1 MSKYF
6 DSKDLT
12 FMEPQVKQHGQ
23 HVIMT
28 NVHPETKTKYVNIDT
43 RFQEEYNM
51 QNYADC
57 VLKLPQQI
65 SNVKSMKV
73 THAEIPASF
82 YPFSKKRGNT
92 FFKVTQIHTTD
103 MINNPTTSKIIEL
116 EDRQYDRAKLIE
128 CINTSLSSSF
138 SNNIQFSIHY
148 NAGED
153 IDNDGDVTDL
163 NNSAKGNVNKVEFY
177 ITGDNYKYLI
187 EFDIDEYGNKD
198 KNNLKSK
205 LGWCLGFREPSYELA
220 PGTEQVAEGMITIN
234 PFRYLYIS
242 VDDFHA
248 HNPNSFIVPSVQS
261 YSNPNILARVS
272 LDPGAYDF
280 GGLIAAS
287 DTGGLMLTDTRS
299 YEGKSNIQK
308 LRVQI
313 LDEFGNVVD
322 LNKMDFS
329 FALELTYE

>member
-23 HVIMT
+23 HMIMT

-103 MINNPTTSKIIEL
+103 TIINPPTSKIIEL

-128 CINTSLSSSF
+128 CINTSLSPSF
-138 SNNIQFSIHY
+138 SNIQFSIHY

-153 IDNDGDVTDL
+153 MNNDGDVIDL
-163 NNSAKGNVNKVEFY
+163 NESAKGNVNKVEFY
-177 ITGDNYKYLI
+177 VSGTAYKYLI

-261 YSNPNILARVS
+261 YSNPNILARIS
-272 LDPGAYDF
+272 LDPGAYEF

-287 DTGGLMLTDTRS
+287 DAGGLMLTDTRS

-329 FALELTYE
+329 FALEVETDE

>member
-103 MINNPTTSKIIEL
+103 TIVNPTTSKIIEL

-153 IDNDGDVTDL
+153 TDDNGLINGTE
-163 NNSAKGNVNKVEFY
+163 SANGNVNKVEFY
-177 ITGDNYKYLI
+177 ITGGNYKYLI

-205 LGWCLGFREPSYELA
+205 LGWCIGFREPSYELE
-220 PGTEQVAEGMITIN
+220 PGTEKVAEGMITIN

-261 YSNPNILARVS
+261 YSNPNILARIS
-272 LDPGAYDF
+272 LDPGAYEF

-287 DTGGLMLTDTRS
+287 DAGGLMLTDTRS
-299 YEGKSNIQK
+299 YEGKNNIQK

>member
-23 HVIMT
+23 HMIMT

-103 MINNPTTSKIIEL
+103 TIINPPTSKIIEL

-128 CINTSLSSSF
+128 CINTSLSPSF
-138 SNNIQFSIHY
+138 SNIQFSIHY

-153 IDNDGDVTDL
+153 MNNDGDVIDL
-163 NNSAKGNVNKVEFY
+163 NESAKGNVNKVEFY
-177 ITGDNYKYLI
+177 VSGTAYKYLI

-261 YSNPNILARVS
+261 YSNPNILARIS
-272 LDPGAYDF
+272 LDPGAYEF

-287 DTGGLMLTDTRS
+287 DAGGLMLTDTRS

>member
-23 HVIMT
+23 HMIMT

-65 SNVKSMKV
+65 SNVKSMRV

-92 FFKVTQIHTTD
+92 FFKVTETKISDST
-103 MINNPTTSKIIEL
+103 ILSKMIEL

-128 CINTSLSSSF
+128 CINTNLSSSF
-138 SNNIQFSIHY
+138 SNIQFSIHY

-153 IDNDGDVTDL
+153 MDNDGDVIDL
-163 NNSAKGNVNKVEFY
+163 NESAKGNVNKVEFY
-177 ITGDNYKYLI
+177 VSGTAYKYLI

-205 LGWCLGFREPSYELA
+205 LGWCIGFREPSYELA

-261 YSNPNILARVS
+261 YSNPNILARIS
-272 LDPGAYDF
+272 LDPGAYEF

-287 DTGGLMLTDTRS
+287 EAGGLMLTDTRS

>member
-103 MINNPTTSKIIEL
+103 TISNPTTSKIIEL

-138 SNNIQFSIHY
+138 SNIQFSIHY

-177 ITGDNYKYLI
+177 ISDSSHKYLI

-261 YSNPNILARVS
+261 YSNPNILARIS
-272 LDPGAYDF
+272 LDPGAYEF
-280 GGLIAAS
+280 GGLIVAS
-287 DTGGLMLTDTRS
+287 DAGGLMLTDTRS
-299 YEGKSNIQK
+299 YEGKNNIQK

>member
-6 DSKDLT
+6 DSKNLT
-12 FMEPQVKQHGQ
+12 FMQPKVTENGHHMV
-23 HVIMT
+23 MT
-28 NVHPETKTKYVNIDT
+28 NVHSTIKTKYINIDT

-73 THAEIPASF
+73 THTEIPASF

-92 FFKVTQIHTTD
+92 FFKVTEISGNV
-103 MINNPTTSKIIEL
+103 ISSKMIEL

-128 CINTSLSSSF
+128 CINTVLSSSF
-138 SNNIQFSIHY
+138 SYIQFSIHY
-148 NAGED
+148 NADED
-153 IDNDGDVTDL
+153 PNNNGAIDINE
-163 NNSAKGNVNKVEFY
+163 SAKGNVNKVEFY
-177 ITGDNYKYLI
+177 VTNNGYKYLI

-261 YSNPNILARVS
+261 YSNPNILARIS
-272 LDPGAYDF
+272 LDPGAYEF

-287 DTGGLMLTDTRS
+287 DAGGLMLTDTRS

>member
-23 HVIMT
+23 HMIMT

-92 FFKVTQIHTTD
+92 FFKVTEISGNV
-103 MINNPTTSKIIEL
+103 ISSKMIEL

-128 CINTSLSSSF
+128 CINTVLS
-138 SNNIQFSIHY
+138 
-148 NAGED
+148 
-153 IDNDGDVTDL
+153 
-163 NNSAKGNVNKVEFY
+163 
-177 ITGDNYKYLI
+177 
-187 EFDIDEYGNKD
+187 
-198 KNNLKSK
+198 
-205 LGWCLGFREPSYELA
+205 
-220 PGTEQVAEGMITIN
+220 
-234 PFRYLYIS
+234 
-242 VDDFHA
+242 
-248 HNPNSFIVPSVQS
+248 
-261 YSNPNILARVS
+261 
-272 LDPGAYDF
+272 
-280 GGLIAAS
+280 
-287 DTGGLMLTDTRS
+287 
-299 YEGKSNIQK
+299 
-308 LRVQI
+308 
-313 LDEFGNVVD
+313 
-322 LNKMDFS
+322 
-329 FALELTYE
+329 

>member
-23 HVIMT
+23 HMIMT

-92 FFKVTQIHTTD
+92 FFKVTEIHTTD

-128 CINTSLSSSF
+128 CINTDLSSSF

-153 IDNDGDVTDL
+153 IDNDGLINGTE
-163 NNSAKGNVNKVEFY
+163 SAKGNVNKVEFY
-177 ITGDNYKYLI
+177 ISDSIHKYLI

-261 YSNPNILARVS
+261 YSNPNILARIS
-272 LDPGAYDF
+272 LDPGAYEF

-287 DTGGLMLTDTRS
+287 DAGGLMLTDTRS

>member
-92 FFKVTQIHTTD
+92 FFKVTKTSTTNT
-103 MINNPTTSKIIEL
+103 INNPTTSKIIEL